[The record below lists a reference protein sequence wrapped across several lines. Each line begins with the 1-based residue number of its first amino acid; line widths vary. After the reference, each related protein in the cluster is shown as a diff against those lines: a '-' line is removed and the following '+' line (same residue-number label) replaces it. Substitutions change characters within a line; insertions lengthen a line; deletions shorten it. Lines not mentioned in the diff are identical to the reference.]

1 MKYLLYFFCA
11 FFISVQAQAK
21 VIHVFVALCDNINQ
35 GIVPVPAKIG
45 NGQDANNNL
54 YWGCGFGVRTFFK
67 KDTDWT
73 LLEQKKNP
81 QAGIL
86 ERCVFKHTK
95 SGSILVA
102 DAYDGALIKTCIDD
116 FMLACSGKLSRSI
129 NIGDL
134 KVEAGGS
141 ADLICYTGHDGLM
154 EFSLDESK
162 YSAPATPKSTIV
174 LACISKSY
182 FSTYL
187 KKTNSYPLVWTT
199 GLMAPE
205 AYTLEAGV
213 EAWIAGKS
221 AEEVRSAAAAAY
233 SKYQKCS
240 LNAARKLLV
249 TGY

>member
-1 MKYLLYFFCA
+1 MRYILI
-11 FFISVQAQAK
+11 FIFVLSLSPRADAK

-45 NGQDANNNL
+45 NGQDPNNNL

-67 KDTDWT
+67 KDVDWT
-73 LLEQKKNP
+73 LLEQKQNP
-81 QAGIL
+81 QSGIL

-95 SGSILVA
+95 SGTILVA

-116 FMLACSGKLSRSI
+116 FLLACSGKLPRPVV
-129 NIGDL
+129 IGNL
-134 KVEAGGS
+134 TIEAGGS

-154 EFSLDESK
+154 EFSLEESK
-162 YSAPATPKSTIV
+162 YEAPATPKSTIV

-182 FSTYL
+182 FNTYL
-187 KKTNSYPLVWTT
+187 AKTKSNPLVWTT

-205 AYTLEAGV
+205 AYTLEAGI
-213 EAWIAGKS
+213 EAWIANKS

-249 TGY
+249 TGF

>member
-1 MKYLLYFFCA
+1 MKCI
-11 FFISVQAQAK
+11 FIFILFLSLSSGVNAK
-21 VIHVFVALCDNINQ
+21 VVHVFVALCDNINQ

-45 NGQDANNNL
+45 NGQDPNNNL

-67 KDTDWT
+67 KDADWI
-73 LLEQKKNP
+73 LLEQKQNP
-81 QAGIL
+81 QIGIL
-86 ERCVFKHTK
+86 ERCVFKHAK
-95 SGSILVA
+95 SGTMLVA

-129 NIGDL
+129 TIGNL
-134 KVEAGGS
+134 TIEAGGS

-162 YSAPATPKSTIV
+162 YSAPAAPKSTIV

-187 KKTNSYPLVWTT
+187 KKTNSNPLVWTS

-205 AYTLEAGV
+205 AYTLEAAV
-213 EAWIAGKS
+213 EAWIANKS
-221 AEEVRSAAAAAY
+221 SEEVRSAAAAAY

-249 TGY
+249 TGF

>member
-1 MKYLLYFFCA
+1 MIA
-11 FFISVQAQAK
+11 VNAEAK
-21 VIHVFVALCDNINQ
+21 VVHVFVALCDNLNQ

-45 NGQDANNNL
+45 NGQDPNNNL

-67 KDTDWT
+67 KDADWI
-73 LLEQKKNP
+73 LLEQKQNP
-81 QAGIL
+81 QADIL

-95 SGSILVA
+95 TGTILVA
-102 DAYDGALIKTCIDD
+102 EAYDGAQIKTCIDD

-129 NIGDL
+129 VVGNL
-134 KVEAGGS
+134 NVEAGGS

-162 YSAPATPKSTIV
+162 YDAPATPKSTIV
-174 LACISKSY
+174 LACVSKSY
-182 FSTYL
+182 FSSYL
-187 KKTNSYPLVWTT
+187 TKTKSIPLVWTT

-213 EAWIAGKS
+213 EAWIANKT
-221 AEEVRSAAAAAY
+221 AEEIRSAAAAAY